1 MIMTII
7 RNLLSST
14 RHLIIIAVAGTFISA
29 LALLVYGSISV
40 VQQILATIEYGTVSS
55 KGAKTLALG
64 FIENADLFLVATALY
79 IMSLGLY
86 ELFID
91 NSVSLPDWLVIHN
104 LDDLKSKLIG
114 VIVVVMAVVFLGH
127 VVKWHG
133 ETEILYLGGAI
144 GVVVAGLTYF
154 TGQKQKK
161 KYEENH

>member
-14 RHLIIIAVAGTFISA
+14 RYLIIIAVAGTFIAA
-29 LALLVYGSISV
+29 LTLLVYGGISV
-40 VQQILATIEYGTVSS
+40 VQQILATIQYGAVSS
-55 KGAKTLALG
+55 RGAKTLALG

-91 NSVSLPDWLVIHN
+91 NSVSLPDWLVINN

-144 GVVVAGLTYF
+144 GIVVAGLTYF
-154 TGQKQKK
+154 TGQKKNK

>member
-1 MIMTII
+1 MPIV
-7 RNLLSST
+7 RQLLSST
-14 RHLIIIAVAGTFISA
+14 RYLIIIAVAGTFLSA
-29 LALLVYGSISV
+29 LTLLLYGGISV
-40 VQQILATIEYGTVSS
+40 TRQIIDTVQNSTVTS

-64 FIENADLFLVATALY
+64 FIENADIFLVATALY

-91 NSVSLPDWLVIHN
+91 DAIELPEWLVIHN

-144 GVVVAGLTYF
+144 GFVVAALTYF
-154 TGQKQKK
+154 TGLKK
-161 KYEENH
+161 NAKYEEKH

>member
-1 MIMTII
+1 MAFL
-7 RNLLSST
+7 RRLLSST
-14 RHLIIIAVAGTFISA
+14 RYLIIVAVAGTFLSA
-29 LALLVYGSISV
+29 LTLIIYGGISV
-40 VQQILATIEYGTVSS
+40 VQQITHTILDGAVSA
-55 KGAKTLALG
+55 KGAKSLALG

-91 NSVSLPDWLVIHN
+91 DTIKLPEWLIIHN

-114 VIVVVMAVVFLGH
+114 VIVVVMAVIFLGH

-144 GVVVAGLTYF
+144 GIVVAGLTYF
-154 TGQKQKK
+154 TGQKKK
-161 KYEENH
+161 GKYEEKH

>member
-1 MIMTII
+1 MAFL
-7 RNLLSST
+7 RRLLSST
-14 RHLIIIAVAGTFISA
+14 RYLIIIAVAGTFLSA
-29 LALLVYGSISV
+29 LTLIIYGGISV
-40 VQQILATIEYGTVSS
+40 VQQIAYTILDGAVSA
-55 KGAKTLALG
+55 KGAKSLALG

-91 NSVSLPDWLVIHN
+91 DTIKLPEWLIIHN

-114 VIVVVMAVVFLGH
+114 VIVVVMAVIFLGH

-144 GVVVAGLTYF
+144 GIVVAGLTYF
-154 TGQKQKK
+154 TGQKKK
-161 KYEENH
+161 GKYEEKH

>member
-1 MIMTII
+1 MAFV

-14 RHLIIIAVAGTFISA
+14 RYLIIIAVAGTFLSA
-29 LALLVYGSISV
+29 LTLIIYGGISV
-40 VQQILATIEYGTVSS
+40 VQQITHTILDGAVSA
-55 KGAKTLALG
+55 KGAKSLALG

-91 NSVSLPDWLVIHN
+91 DTIKLPEWLIIHN

-114 VIVVVMAVVFLGH
+114 VIVVVMAVIFLGH

-144 GVVVAGLTYF
+144 GIVVAGLTYF
-154 TGQKQKK
+154 TGQKKK
-161 KYEENH
+161 GKYEEKH

>member
-1 MIMTII
+1 MAFL
-7 RNLLSST
+7 RHLLSST
-14 RHLIIIAVAGTFISA
+14 RYLIIIAVAGTFLSA
-29 LALLVYGSISV
+29 LTLIIYGGISV
-40 VQQILATIEYGTVSS
+40 VQQIADTIMDGAVSA
-55 KGAKTLALG
+55 KGAKSLALG

-91 NSVSLPDWLVIHN
+91 DTIKLPEWLIIHN

-114 VIVVVMAVVFLGH
+114 VIVVVMAVIFLGH

-144 GVVVAGLTYF
+144 GIVVAGLTYF
-154 TGQKQKK
+154 TGQKKK
-161 KYEENH
+161 GKYEEKH